1 MNRITP
7 DSDVSLLKGVGKTR
21 KEQLNKLGIFTVAD
35 LLFHFPRL
43 YENRGDVKTITD
55 SELESTSSLILTVA
69 SEVKSVM
76 VKKGFTISKFRAF
89 DETGALE
96 IVFFNASF
104 IKDVFHTGS
113 TFRFYGKLSYSK
125 NKLQMLNPKY
135 EAYIDGLPLADF
147 VPVYSLT
154 EGITSK
160 FIDKLIENAINEALL
175 LLDDP
180 LPEKIRLEYNLPT
193 LSYAIRNIHFP
204 ENREMLKKAMER
216 LAFDEI
222 FHLGLAISRLSTR
235 KTLEKGAVFAPC
247 DFSPVLNL
255 LPYELTKS
263 QKNAVNDIYKDTV
276 LNLKGGSV
284 PPMTRILVG
293 DVGTG
298 KTICAIL
305 AIYLAVKSGYQ
316 AALMAPTEILARQ
329 HFSEIRSL
337 FSKLGINVELLVGAT
352 RPKEKERIYSELCN
366 GTLSV
371 VIGTHAL
378 ISEKVNFKKLGLIIT
393 DEQHRFGV
401 NQRAVLKEKTASAH
415 MLVMSATPI
424 PRTLALTLY
433 GDLDVSRI
441 TEFPAGRQRVDT
453 FVVDDSY
460 RQRLY
465 DFIKKQIALGGQ
477 CYVVCPAIEARENEE
492 EDFLSVSAGF
502 DLTSYKEKNL
512 NLKNATEF
520 AQIMKQNLPQLSIGC
535 LHGKMKSKEKDD
547 IMSEFLSGKI
557 DVLVSTTVIEVG
569 VNVPN
574 ASLMI
579 IENAERFGLSQLHQ
593 LRGRVGRGT
602 RKSYCVLVEGSKSEK
617 AKKRLEVM
625 RTTYD
630 GFEIAE
636 KDLLE
641 RGPGDF
647 FATLSGAESLRQ
659 SGGFQF
665 KIASLTSDTRI
676 MDNAFSAA
684 RKLILE
690 DPLLTS
696 AENLLLAKQL
706 SKYILS
712 DFSTIS

>member
-7 DSDVSLLKGVGKTR
+7 YSDISELKGVGKTR
-21 KEQLNKLGIFTVAD
+21 TEQLNKLGINTVRD
-35 LLFHFPRL
+35 LLFHFPRY
-43 YENRGDVKTITD
+43 YENRGDVKALSSAPLD
-55 SELESTSSLILTVA
+55 TSVSLVLTVA

-76 VKKGFTISKFRAF
+76 IKRGFTVSKFRAF

-96 IVFFNASF
+96 VVFFNSSF
-104 IKDVFHTGS
+104 VKDVFHTGAA
-113 TFRFYGKLSYSK
+113 FRFYGRLSYSK
-125 NKLQMLNPKY
+125 KTLQLINPKY
-135 EAYIDGLPLADF
+135 ESYIDGIPLADF

-154 EGITSK
+154 EGISSK
-160 FIDKLIENAINEALL
+160 FIDKLIDTAIKDTVM

-180 LPEKIRLEYNLPT
+180 LPESVRIENNLPT
-193 LSYAIRNIHFP
+193 LSYAIKNVHFP
-204 ENREMLKKAMER
+204 DSQETLKKALER

-222 FHLGLAISRLSTR
+222 FYFGIGISRLSHR
-235 KTLEKGAVFAPC
+235 KTAQVGARFSQC
-247 DFSPVLNL
+247 DLSPLLQL
-255 LPYELTKS
+255 LPYELTNS
-263 QKNAVNDIYKDTV
+263 QKSAVNDIYKDTV
-276 LNLKGGSV
+276 LQQKSAS

-298 KTICAIL
+298 KTVCAII
-305 AIYLAVKSGYQ
+305 AIYIAVKSGYQ

-329 HFSEIRSL
+329 HYSEIKEL
-337 FSKLGINVELLVGAT
+337 FSKLGISVELLVGAT
-352 RPKEKERIYSELCN
+352 KQKDKNRIYSELN
-366 GTLSV
+366 DGTLSV
-371 VIGTHAL
+371 AIGTHAL
-378 ISEKVNFKKLGLIIT
+378 ISEKVSFKNLGLIIT

-453 FVVDDSY
+453 FVVDESY
-460 RQRLY
+460 RERLY
-465 DFIKKQIALGGQ
+465 DFIKKQVALGGQ
-477 CYVVCPAIEARENEE
+477 CYVVCPAIEAREDDNENGYTP
-492 EDFLSVSAGF
+492 DSGFTLSSF
-502 DLTSYKEKNL
+502 DSKKL
-512 NLKNATEF
+512 NIKNAIEF
-520 AQIMKQNLPQLSIGC
+520 AEIMQQNLSNLRIAC
-535 LHGKMKSKEKDD
+535 LHGKMKSTEKDS
-547 IMSEFLSGKI
+547 IMSKFSQGEI

-593 LRGRVGRGT
+593 LRGRVGRGS
-602 RKSYCVLVEGSKSEK
+602 RKSYCVLVEGTKTEK
-617 AKKRLEVM
+617 AKARLEVM

-647 FATLSGAESLRQ
+647 FASLSNPESLRQ

-665 KIASLTSDTRI
+665 KIASLTTDTTIMNAAFLSAKKIISD
-676 MDNAFSAA
+676 
-684 RKLILE
+684 
-690 DPLLTS
+690 DPELVK
-696 AENLLLAKQL
+696 AENLLL
-706 SKYILS
+706 SKEVSKFIS
-712 DFSTIS
+712 TDFSTIS